1 MAIEENEN
9 YVEEL
14 RRVLQIEELQGLLKG
29 SIGPFTIRELFI
41 NEYLQYVGLHSSNP
55 QLFLEEACSVKKY
68 NPGKLILFFKTIL
81 SNCLF
86 KKSNMMKHIDVL
98 ILSRDRTVKVRT
110 KRGELTGDYIFFS
123 IVEFLKTNCPD
134 IMFEIV
140 QRNDLHFGYE
150 NSRLRDLGKA
160 IAFGIIKKI
169 QWLMHRRSVL
179 SVIRAEGGSRADSC
193 LEYFFSIRPLI
204 RQFLYSYDYANML
217 SSLDPKIILANDDCL
232 YTKPVIWR
240 GFSMLVLQSASMV
253 EAFEECRSLI
263 FEEEA
268 LLPDYYLSSGS
279 YFADIKKRYHIAR
292 NVIATGLPRY
302 DVLHDAPY
310 VYNRD
315 AFFREHRIDPR
326 RKMLFWATQSHV
338 MSPEENLATVKAVL
352 VALKE
357 LEDVILV
364 IKQHPAEGDEHSKF
378 LKDMIDQY
386 HSDAILMPKNAD
398 TYELLSVCDLHI
410 TRTSTTAREAVA
422 MNKPVIILRL
432 DGQVDG
438 LEYIEEGVALGVHS
452 PTKLKDAIA
461 SLLKDDSCLRE
472 NRNRYIEKYLY
483 RIDGKATERVVN
495 LLIEMLH
502 RKKTRQDTE

>member
-1 MAIEENEN
+1 MAIEENAN
-9 YVEEL
+9 YAEEL
-14 RRVLQIEELQGLLKG
+14 RRLLQIEELQGLLKG
-29 SIGPFTIRELFI
+29 STGPFTIRQLFI

-55 QLFLEEACSVKKY
+55 QHFLEEACSVKKY
-68 NPGKLILFFKTIL
+68 NPEKLILFFKTIL

-86 KKSNMMKHIDVL
+86 KKSNVMKHIDVL

-179 SVIRAEGGSRADSC
+179 SAIRAEGGSRADSC
-193 LEYFFSIRPLI
+193 IEYFFSIRPLI
-204 RQFLYSYDYANML
+204 RQFLYSYDSANML

-240 GFSMLVLQSASMV
+240 GLSMLILQSAGMA
-253 EAFEECRSLI
+253 EALEECRSLV
-263 FEEEA
+263 FEDEA

-279 YFADIKKRYHIAR
+279 YFADIKRRHHIAR
-292 NVIATGLPRY
+292 NVITTGLPRY
-302 DVLHDAPY
+302 DVLHDAPF
-310 VYNRD
+310 VYSRD
-315 AFFREHRIDPR
+315 AFFREHRIDPG
-326 RKMLFWATQSHV
+326 RKMLFWATQLHV
-338 MSPEENLATVKAVL
+338 MSPEENSAAVKAIL
-352 VALKE
+352 GALKE

-364 IKQHPAEGDEHSKF
+364 IKQHPAEGDEHSSF
-378 LKDMIDQY
+378 LKDMINEY
-386 HSDAILMPKNAD
+386 NSDAILVPKTSD

-410 TRTSTTAREAVA
+410 ARTSTTAREAVA
-422 MNKPVIILRL
+422 MNKPVIILYL
-432 DGQVDG
+432 EGQDDR
-438 LEYIEEGVALGVHS
+438 LEYVKEGVALGVNS
-452 PTKLKDAIA
+452 SAKLKDTIA
-461 SLLKDDSCLRE
+461 SLLEDDSRLRE

-483 RIDGKATERVVN
+483 KIDGKATERVVK
-495 LLIEMLH
+495 LMIEMLH
-502 RKKTRQDTE
+502 REWTRRDTE